1 MKSALNNLFGGK
13 NVESDL
19 EDNDRSG
26 DENNKN
32 DEEEAYMAKLS
43 RQERK
48 KFKKN
53 KQKDK
58 IGTKDAKV
66 LTGGMT
72 VADNA
77 KMSRLT
83 QKLEASKPIK
93 KGGKKGVSPHEI
105 TREMVQ
111 HKLQT
116 KRLAIP
122 LRRLN
127 K

>member
-13 NVESDL
+13 NAESDR
-19 EDNDRSG
+19 EENGRSE
-26 DENNKN
+26 DENN

-77 KMSRLT
+77 QMSRLT
-83 QKLEASKPIK
+83 QKLEASKAIK

-111 HKLQT
+111 QKLQT

>member
-13 NVESDL
+13 NAESDN
-19 EDNDRSG
+19 EDGGSG
-26 DENNKN
+26 DENN
-32 DEEEAYMAKLS
+32 DEAYMAKLS

-77 KMSRLT
+77 QMSRLT
-83 QKLEASKPIK
+83 QKLEASKAIK

-111 HKLQT
+111 QKLQT